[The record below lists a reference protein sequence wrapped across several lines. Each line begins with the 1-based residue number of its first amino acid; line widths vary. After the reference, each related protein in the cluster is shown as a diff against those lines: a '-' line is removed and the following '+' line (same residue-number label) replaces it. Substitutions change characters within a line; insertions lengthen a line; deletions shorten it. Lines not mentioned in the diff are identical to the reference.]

1 MDPRLSII
9 VIVLALMAGAVAIF
23 LVNRMMRKYPL
34 PYLSSYFYYLIFT
47 YIFGAYSIIG
57 SQVIQF
63 LLSDQKIAEE
73 SVQSAAVF
81 LLVLGLPFL
90 ILGWYM
96 FLRLTHEFFQKQ
108 LTNFFAYSYF
118 VVSIILFMVYALLNI
133 YDGNIGSISFFP
145 SQQEII
151 YIFSGL
157 QALLMG
163 YGLFYMLIL
172 NRKTKDVNQREAYSW
187 FATWYVLIIILN
199 IISLSLM
206 AIHQIFGLLFIL
218 GYLGFHLIPVLF
230 LHLYLQK
237 YYVAKVKNE
246 NFADNMS
253 TIIGKF
259 GISKRETEVFEL
271 ICKGMTNQEI
281 SDSLFISVQTV
292 KDHIYRIFLKT
303 GVKNRVQLTNLLG
316 K

>member
-23 LVNRMMRKYPL
+23 LVNRLMRKYPL

-57 SQVIQF
+57 SQVIQI
-63 LLSDQKIAEE
+63 LLSDPKIAAET
-73 SVQSAAVF
+73 VRSAAVF
-81 LLVLGLPFL
+81 LLVLGIPFL
-90 ILGWYM
+90 ILSWYM

-108 LTNFFAYSYF
+108 LTNIFIYSYF
-118 VVSIILFMVYALLNI
+118 TISLVLFLVYTLLNI

-145 SQQEII
+145 SRQEII

-157 QALLMG
+157 HVLLMG
-163 YGLFYMLIL
+163 YGLFYVFIL
-172 NRKTKDVNQREAYSW
+172 NRETKDVNQRQAFSW
-187 FATWYVLIIILN
+187 FATWYSLILILN
-199 IISLSLM
+199 ILSLSLM

-237 YYVAKVKNE
+237 HYVAKVENE

>member
-1 MDPRLSII
+1 
-9 VIVLALMAGAVAIF
+9 MAGAVAIF

-57 SQVIQF
+57 SQVIKF

-73 SVQSAAVF
+73 TVQSAAVF
-81 LLVLGLPFL
+81 LLVLGIPFL

-96 FLRLTHEFFQKQ
+96 FLRLTHEFFQQQ
-108 LTNFFAYSYF
+108 LTNIFVYSYF
-118 VVSIILFMVYALLNI
+118 VISLLLFTVYVFLNI
-133 YDGNIGSISFFP
+133 YEGNIGAISFNIGRE
-145 SQQEII
+145 EII
-151 YIFSGL
+151 YVFSVL
-157 QALLMG
+157 QTFLLG
-163 YGLFYMLIL
+163 YGVLYMFIL
-172 NRKTKDVNQREAYSW
+172 NRKTKDVNQRQAYSW
-187 FATWYVLIIILN
+187 FAIWYTIIIILN
-199 IISLSLM
+199 VLSLHLM
-206 AIHQIFGLLFIL
+206 PLNEIFGLFFIL
-218 GYLGFHLIPVLF
+218 GYMGFHLIPVLF

-237 YYVAKVKNE
+237 YYVAKVENE
-246 NFADNMS
+246 GFTDKMS
-253 TIIGKF
+253 SVIDKF